1 MWTIIWDE
9 KLYGNI
15 LCEGAQGVWL
25 DIIQGNY
32 PYVTSSN
39 PLPYGACSL
48 GFPPQKIRNIYGAVK
63 IYDTRAGKDPDF
75 PEELFN
81 DKDLNKIGELG
92 EEYGVT
98 TGRKR
103 AVNWLNVDKLVKS
116 INMTG
121 CTNLVISKI
130 DILKELGVFK
140 MYYDNE
146 LIVFETIEKMMC
158 QLEKIL
164 ENECELLLEIRFS
177 DNPETI

>member
-1 MWTIIWDE
+1 MEDFLENFRGYVWDE

-48 GFPPQKIRNIYGAVK
+48 GFPQKIRNIYGAIK

-75 PEELFN
+75 PDELFD

-130 DILKELGVFK
+130 DIFK
-140 MYYDNE
+140 R
-146 LIVFETIEKMMC
+146 
-158 QLEKIL
+158 
-164 ENECELLLEIRFS
+164 IRCIQ
-177 DNPETI
+177 NVL

>member
-1 MWTIIWDE
+1 M
-9 KLYGNI
+9 
-15 LCEGAQGVWL
+15 
-25 DIIQGNY
+25 
-32 PYVTSSN
+32 
-39 PLPYGACSL
+39 
-48 GFPPQKIRNIYGAVK
+48 
-63 IYDTRAGKDPDF
+63 
-75 PEELFN
+75 
-81 DKDLNKIGELG
+81 NKIGELG

-140 MYYDNE
+140 MYYSNE